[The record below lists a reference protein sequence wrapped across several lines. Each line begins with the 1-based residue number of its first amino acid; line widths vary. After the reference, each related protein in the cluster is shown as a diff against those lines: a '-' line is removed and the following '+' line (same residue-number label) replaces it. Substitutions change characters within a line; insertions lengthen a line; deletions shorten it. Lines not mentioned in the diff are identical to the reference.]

1 MLYGTGQIA
10 LSKHAESQQSG
21 VVLHSVRLPM
31 AFPMLMCY
39 NVNSVWNEGACVMAI
54 ENGEW
59 VMRGLRW
66 DDPYRIRS
74 WQELIRWIDEIGFL
88 PLFRNEI
95 DGFSAEEHT
104 SDRYW
109 WSGDPEQ
116 DPWEWRQ
123 FIARS
128 GQVAYGKFFGKK
140 AGFIS
145 KAWFPQF
152 ANWRRDGY
160 DFDSR
165 WDEGLVSLRKKHVMD
180 QFALKDELYAFEL
193 KRLAGFGKG
202 GEKNFEG
209 TVTDLQMGGYLLI
222 RDFRQR
228 LNKKGQPY
236 GWPISVYATPEALWG
251 YEYIAS
257 AYAEEPVQSKAW
269 IYQQVRKNFPAA
281 TEAALH
287 TVLGWN
293 R

>member
-1 MLYGTGQIA
+1 
-10 LSKHAESQQSG
+10 
-21 VVLHSVRLPM
+21 M
-31 AFPMLMCY
+31 AFLMLMCY
-39 NVNSVWNEGACVMAI
+39 NVNSVWNEGAWVMAI

-257 AYAEEPVQSKAW
+257 AYAEEPAQSKAW